1 MPFTFLLGLGVFAVA
16 ILWFVDVKKS
26 RVECR
31 RYLEEE
37 ASRVYKLDGSTE
49 VLDIGEEAGMDGRR
63 AVVYE
68 TKPAE

>member
-26 RVECR
+26 RIECR

-37 ASRVYKLDGSTE
+37 ASRVYKLGSTE
-49 VLDIGEEAGMDGRR
+49 VLDVGEEAGMDGRR

-68 TKPAE
+68 TKPEE